1 MHSAFLWCSCHCQ
14 DLVAA
19 DLVAL
24 VHSKVQVTPDNLP
37 NFFWKNLQMDVE
49 HLSKVTQLTLEESA
63 VIIHLVLH
71 DILTKVPHESEKLK
85 VIYAVPYT
93 CIQTYL
99 LYVPLIALAI
109 HMATKYS
116 LEDGN
121 DREEWEEEFSKL
133 YIEPIIHR
141 ELKTQVTEVMNVVEK
156 DYQQGM

>member
-37 NFFWKNLQMDVE
+37 NFFWKNLKMDVE

-63 VIIHLVLH
+63 VIIHTVLH
-71 DILTKVPHESEKLK
+71 EILTKVPHGSEKLI
-85 VIYAVPYT
+85 VIPSMFYGVPYI

-99 LYVPLIALAI
+99 LCTS
-109 HMATKYS
+109 HC
-116 LEDGN
+116 
-121 DREEWEEEFSKL
+121 FSHTYGYK
-133 YIEPIIHR
+133 IFS
-141 ELKTQVTEVMNVVEK
+141 
-156 DYQQGM
+156 